1 MDSTSLLRD
10 TLYGE
15 GVFYPPLISFIKG
28 RNTAAGSLFSD
39 AERERA
45 VALDGHLLKVRGFVA
60 CVYAH
65 LNALDAYILF
75 FPPHFF
81 FCVDV

>member
-1 MDSTSLLRD
+1 M
-10 TLYGE
+10 
-15 GVFYPPLISFIKG
+15 FYPPLISFIKG

-45 VALDGHLLKVRGFVA
+45 VALDGHLLKVRGLVE
-60 CVYAH
+60 CVNAY

-75 FPPHFF
+75 FSASLLLLCGRVNQVLPL
-81 FCVDV
+81 